1 LLFSLPR
8 ALDLLGTH
16 LVDGSTGAAFFGE
29 FMRMHRDLLSDAARV
44 YIRNTLFKFEP
55 NKEGEK

>member
-1 LLFSLPR
+1 LSNEPSLR
-8 ALDLLGTH
+8 RG
-16 LVDGSTGAAFFGE
+16 TGAAFFGE

-44 YIRNTLFKFEP
+44 YIQNTLFKSEP